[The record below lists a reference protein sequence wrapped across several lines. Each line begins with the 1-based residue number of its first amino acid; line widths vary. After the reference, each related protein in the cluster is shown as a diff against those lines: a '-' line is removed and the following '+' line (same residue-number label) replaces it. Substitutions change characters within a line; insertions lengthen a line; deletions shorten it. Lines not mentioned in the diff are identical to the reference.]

1 MAKYLY
7 CLVRCVPDPR
17 TGEFVNVGAIVARA
31 DGGDWAVRRV
41 SSDKRALKL
50 GTPEQVAVAHA
61 FLARVEQR
69 LEDQLELIGEPVAA
83 SWLDE
88 LYRDH
93 RNVVQLTT
101 PMAMSIEDAEA
112 GLDLLFSKL
121 VIDPVTQPR
130 GYITKSRVVSD
141 LRTAYRVHVKA
152 DLLHTQAQVFVGDLV
167 RAPIDVAVANGVA
180 YQLTQAWSFQR
191 AGVADV
197 TTQVKA
203 WGYAISRLKG
213 GEEGRLINGD
223 GYVTV
228 VPTDVDVQVAVAA
241 PKSQEQDRAFA
252 EAQQVFA
259 DLEVPVHALDDI
271 EAIGLRA
278 AELLAKG

>member
-7 CLVRCVPDPR
+7 SLVRCVPDPR
-17 TGEFVNVGAIVARA
+17 TGEYVNVGAIVARA

-69 LEDQLELIGEPVAA
+69 LEDQLELVGEPVSV

-88 LYRDH
+88 LYSDH

-101 PMAMSIEDAEA
+101 PTVMSIDDAEA

-121 VIDPVTQPR
+121 IIDPVAQPR

-141 LRTAYRVHVKA
+141 LRTAYRAHVGS
-152 DLLHTQAQVFVGDLV
+152 DLLHTQAQVFVGNLV

-213 GEEGRLINGD
+213 GEEGRLLGSDDYI
-223 GYVTV
+223 TA
-228 VPTDVDVQVAVAA
+228 VPTDVDVQVAVAT
-241 PKSQEQDRAFA
+241 PRSTEQERAFA

-259 DLEVPVHALDDI
+259 DLDVPVHALDDI
-271 EAIGLRA
+271 EAISLRA
-278 AELLAKG
+278 AELVAEG